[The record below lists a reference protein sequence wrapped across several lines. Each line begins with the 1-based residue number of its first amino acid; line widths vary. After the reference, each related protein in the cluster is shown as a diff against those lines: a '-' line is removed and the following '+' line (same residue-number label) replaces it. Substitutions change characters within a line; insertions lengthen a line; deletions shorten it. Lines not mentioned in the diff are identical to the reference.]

1 MSGRS
6 IPSGRRLT
14 RRDVLRM
21 GPGAAAAM
29 ALGCAPGLPASA
41 ERALDAGRIAGAIVG
56 ASHRLGHRLRDSAR
70 PEPQQV
76 RDVPVVIVGAGVA
89 GLSAAWKLAKSGMRD
104 FVVLELEADAGGN
117 SRWGRN
123 DVSAYPWGAHYLPV
137 PTAEATATRELVA
150 EMGLVLDTGPDGEPV
165 YDPRH
170 LCHAPQERLFVDGGW
185 REGLSARDV
194 VDPSP
199 GSPEA
204 AELAAFEA
212 EMRRFRDYR
221 DARGRRAFA
230 LPVAAGS
237 TDAAIVELDRM
248 SMREYFDRAG
258 WSSPRLRWYVDYC
271 CRDDYGC
278 TLETTSAW
286 AGWHYFC
293 SRPDDVEY
301 LTWPEGNG
309 RIVRHFLDR
318 VGANVRTGMLVYRV
332 RPTGSAAAGGVSGGG
347 VSGGGVPGGGVPG
360 GGASPGPVSI
370 GWLPGTGPPTGG
382 VSAGPVS
389 QGAFPGGRPPNGV
402 LPAGA
407 VPRAAVPAGGVEV
420 DVLDTGTETAVRFR
434 ARHCIYALPR
444 FTAPYVIDGYA
455 LAGPE
460 SFTYSPWVVANLTVD
475 RPPDGAA
482 WDNVLYDSPSLG
494 YVVATHQNLRTAPG
508 PSVLTWYLP
517 LAVPNPDAA
526 RAWMLEREWRDWA
539 SLILAD
545 LVPAHPDIE
554 SRVSRIDVML
564 WGHAMIRPV
573 PGFIWGEAR
582 RRAAGPHGAIRFA
595 HSDMSGISVFE
606 EAQYQ
611 GVLAA
616 EEVLRALGHAHATSL
631 RANALG

>member
-1 MSGRS
+1 MKRA
-6 IPSGRRLT
+6 PTAPRRGLT
-14 RRDVLRM
+14 RRDVLRLA
-21 GPGAAAAM
+21 PGAAAT
-29 ALGCAPGLPASA
+29 ALGCGPRLPASA
-41 ERALDAGRIAGAIVG
+41 ERALDAGRIDGAVVG
-56 ASHRLGHRLRDSAR
+56 ASHRLGHRLRDGTR
-70 PEPQQV
+70 PEPRQV

-89 GLSAAWKLAKSGMRD
+89 GLSAAWKLARSGMRD
-104 FVVLELEADAGGN
+104 FVVLELEAQAGGN
-117 SRWGRN
+117 SRWGEN

-185 REGLSARDV
+185 REGLSGRDV
-194 VDPSP
+194 VDPAP
-199 GSPEA
+199 GSAEA

-212 EMRRFRDYR
+212 DMRRYQNYR
-221 DARGRRAFA
+221 DARSRRAFA
-230 LPVAAGS
+230 LPVAAG
-237 TDAAIVELDRM
+237 TDDAAITELDRM

-318 VGANVRTGMLVYRV
+318 VGGNVLPGMLVYRV
-332 RPTGSAAAGGVSGGG
+332 RPTS
-347 VSGGGVPGGGVPG
+347 
-360 GGASPGPVSI
+360 
-370 GWLPGTGPPTGG
+370 
-382 VSAGPVS
+382 SAGT
-389 QGAFPGGRPPNGV
+389 
-402 LPAGA
+402 
-407 VPRAAVPAGGVEV
+407 GGVEV
-420 DVLDTGTETAVRFR
+420 DALDTRTETAVRFR

-444 FTAPYVIDGYA
+444 FTAPYVIDGYT
-455 LAGPE
+455 LAGLE
-460 SFTYSPWVVANLTVD
+460 SFTYGPWVVANLTVD
-475 RPPDGAA
+475 RAPDGAA

-494 YVVATHQNLRTAPG
+494 YVVATHQSLRTAPG

-545 LVPAHPDIE
+545 LVQAHPDIE
-554 SRVSRIDVML
+554 SRVSRINVML

-582 RRAAGPHGAIRFA
+582 RLAASPYGAVRFA

-606 EAQYQ
+606 EAQYH
-611 GVLAA
+611 GVRAA
-616 EEVLRALGHAHATSL
+616 EEVMRALGHAHTTSL
-631 RANALG
+631 

>member
-1 MSGRS
+1 MAD
-6 IPSGRRLT
+6 PTMDKRRTPPNRELT
-14 RRDVLRM
+14 RRDMLRM

-29 ALGCAPGLPASA
+29 ALGCTPGLPASA
-41 ERALDAGRIAGAIVG
+41 ERALDAGRIAGAVVG
-56 ASHRLGHRLRDSAR
+56 ASHRLGHLLRDGAR
-70 PEPQQV
+70 PEPQQI
-76 RDVPVVIVGAGVA
+76 RDVRVAIVGAGVA
-89 GLSAAWKLAKSGMRD
+89 GLSAAWKLARSGMRD

-117 SRWGRN
+117 SRWGAN

-170 LCHAPQERLFVDGGW
+170 LCHAPQERLFVDGRW

-194 VDPSP
+194 VDPAP
-199 GSPEA
+199 GSAEA

-237 TDAAIVELDRM
+237 DDAAVAGLDRM
-248 SMREYFDRAG
+248 TMREYLDRAG

-309 RIVRHFLDR
+309 RLVRHFLDR
-318 VGANVRTGMLVYRV
+318 VGGNVLPGMLVYRV
-332 RPTGSAAAGGVSGGG
+332 RPTGGAGA
-347 VSGGGVPGGGVPG
+347 
-360 GGASPGPVSI
+360 GGASGGSTSAAGVPAG
-370 GWLPGTGPPTGG
+370 GGLPDGVVPAG
-382 VSAGPVS
+382 VSPS
-389 QGAFPGGRPPNGV
+389 
-402 LPAGA
+402 GA
-407 VPRAAVPAGGVEV
+407 VPSGRIPTGAVPTGGVEV
-420 DVLDTGTETAVRFR
+420 DVLDTRTETAVRFR

-455 LAGPE
+455 LAGLE

-494 YVVATHQNLRTAPG
+494 YVVATHQGLRTAPG

-526 RAWMLEREWRDWA
+526 RAWMLAREWRDWA

-545 LVPAHPDIE
+545 LVQAHPDIE
-554 SRVSRIDVML
+554 SRVTRIDVML
-564 WGHAMIRPV
+564 WGHAMIRPT
-573 PGFIWGEAR
+573 PGFIRGEAR
-582 RRAAGPHGAIRFA
+582 RRATAPHGAIRFA

-606 EAQYQ
+606 EAQYH
-611 GVLAA
+611 GVQAA
-616 EEVLRALGHAHATSL
+616 EEVMRALGHAHATSL
-631 RANALG
+631 